1 MSWFI
6 ARFLYEWQ
14 ILRSKGDSSM
24 QLEGKIAV
32 ITGGASG
39 IGKGTAL
46 AMARLGMDVVIA
58 DVNDQRLE
66 ETCAELAA
74 HGSRVLTVHCDVSK
88 EADIQRLAQVAGMEM
103 GHVDILMNNAGVVL
117 RGALEQISMADW
129 EWSFGINVLGVV
141 HGIRAFLPQMIAR
154 GSGYIINTASI
165 AGLVALTGEGAP
177 YIASKFAVVGLSE
190 ALALY
195 ARPKGIGVSVL
206 CPGGVE
212 TNLHET
218 ERVVG
223 LTPESTVAEAALAG
237 VFHSVLMTPEQIG
250 EIVVDAVRQNRF
262 FILPDFGQQDVILK
276 RAQDMNAFLERRL
289 SGYPASENQHA
300 PKAIGPSPS

>member
-1 MSWFI
+1 
-6 ARFLYEWQ
+6 
-14 ILRSKGDSSM
+14 M

-58 DVNDQRLE
+58 DVNDRRLE
-66 ETCAELAA
+66 ETRAELAPLS
-74 HGSRVLTVHCDVSK
+74 SRVLTVHCDVSK
-88 EADIQRLAQVAGMEM
+88 EADIQHLAQVAGMEM
-103 GHVDILMNNAGVVL
+103 GQVDILMNNAGVVL

-129 EWSFGINVLGVV
+129 EWSFGINVLGVI
-141 HGIRAFLPQMIAR
+141 HGIRVFLPQMIAR

-195 ARPKGIGVSVL
+195 ARPRGIGVSVL
-206 CPGGVE
+206 CPGSVD

-262 FILPDFGQQDVILK
+262 FILPDSRQQAVILK

-289 SGYPASENQHA
+289 SGYPASENQHPPRA
-300 PKAIGPSPS
+300 SGPSPASP

>member
-1 MSWFI
+1 MLF
-6 ARFLYEWQ
+6 
-14 ILRSKGDSSM
+14 
-24 QLEGKIAV
+24 EGKVAV

-46 AMARLGMDVVIA
+46 AMARLGTNVVIA
-58 DVNDQRLE
+58 DVNDRRLE
-66 ETCAELAA
+66 ETRAELAA
-74 HGSRVLTVHCDVSK
+74 LGSRILAVHCDVSK
-88 EADIQRLAQVAGMEM
+88 EADIQRLAQVALMEM

-117 RGALEQISMADW
+117 RGALEQIAIADW
-129 EWSFGINVLGVV
+129 EWSFGINVLGVI
-141 HGIRAFLPQMIAR
+141 HGIRVFLPHMIAR

-218 ERVVG
+218 ERIVG
-223 LTPESTVAEAALAG
+223 MPPERMAAEAALAG

-250 EIVVDAVRQNRF
+250 DIVVDAVLHNQF
-262 FILPDFGQQDVILK
+262 FILPDAQQQTVLLQ
-276 RAQDMNAFLERRL
+276 RAQDMNAFLNARL
-289 SGYPASENQHA
+289 LGHPGSE
-300 PKAIGPSPS
+300 